1 MNLSGPYEESW
12 ASFGETID
20 NYFREH
26 KEEYIQA
33 SYDVI
38 IGFSRGGTILAG
50 IISCILRDE
59 FEEYKSKP
67 HKASVRPIPR
77 GLYVKREDPCF
88 VMNLPASTSEVED
101 IDKYLENDL
110 ENFAKRNNN
119 SEPISVLVV
128 DDNLT
133 GATRVKNLGKKL
145 KENGWVRSYKLLAY
159 NRHPDFTK
167 SDIQTIRDFPENAD
181 YFIMPWHIDHKKK
194 DLVVQSNDTDAT
206 KLKFNINV
214 SSEFR
219 LNDLYEALKIEGYN
233 VRRRKSDAIIFSI
246 QIGATQFNII
256 KKDADNFIELSYT
269 SVMFYPPK
277 QCLKKIGN
285 GNNCHRAFDKKS
297 ICESDAG
304 AVTKASCL
312 LCSNLNCNVPLIK
325 KILTF
330 DENPKNI
337 YVEEI
342 APNGIIN
349 EKLKP
354 AAEEWF
360 ASLMP
365 MNIVQNKND
374 I

>member
-1 MNLSGPYEESW
+1 MSGPYEESW
-12 ASFGETID
+12 ACFGETLKK
-20 NYFREH
+20 YFVENQ
-26 KEEYIQA
+26 EEYIQA

-59 FEEYKSKP
+59 FEEYGSKP
-67 HKASVRPIPR
+67 HKASVRPIPQ

-88 VMNLPASTSEVED
+88 VMNLPASVSEIKD
-101 IDKYLENDL
+101 IDKFLAKDL
-110 ENFAKRNNN
+110 EDFAKLHNN
-119 SEPISVLVV
+119 SEPISVLAV

-133 GATRVKNLGKKL
+133 GATRVTNLGNKL

-167 SDIQTIRDFPENAD
+167 SDIQTIREFPEDYD

-194 DLVVQSNDTDAT
+194 DLVVHSNDTDTT

-214 SSEFR
+214 SDEFK
-219 LNDLYEALKIEGYN
+219 LNDLYVLLKSEGYN
-233 VRRRKSDAIIFSI
+233 VRRSKSDSIIFSI
-246 QIGATQFNII
+246 KNGATQFNI
-256 KKDADNFIELSYT
+256 KKNDEDDFIELSYT

-285 GNNCHRAFDKKS
+285 GNDYHRAFDDKS
-297 ICESDAG
+297 ICESDA
-304 AVTKASCL
+304 AVTKVSCL
-312 LCSNLNCNVPLIK
+312 LCSYLNCNVALIK

-330 DENPKNI
+330 DENPKNLC
-337 YVEEI
+337 VEEI
-342 APNGIIN
+342 APSGVIN
-349 EKLKP
+349 KKLKP

-365 MNIVQNKND
+365 INIVQNKD
-374 I
+374 DV